1 MKTLDQQY
9 EERVTAA
16 TKKYREAV
24 ETAQQ
29 LLSQRLET
37 YQETFRNA
45 IANLP
50 AEDPRYETAL
60 SEYDK
65 AAKPLRDA
73 FEQTVRGAEI
83 EWEKEVNAAH
93 EAWHKGMEIPP
104 DSTIAD

>member
-93 EAWHKGMEIPP
+93 ETWHKGMDIPR
-104 DSTIAD
+104 DRTIAD

>member
-1 MKTLDQQY
+1 MKTLDQEY
-9 EERVTAA
+9 EERVSAA
-16 TKKYREAV
+16 TTKYRQAV

-29 LLSQRLET
+29 LLAERLNT
-37 YQETFRNA
+37 YQDTFRHA
-45 IANLP
+45 IAELP
-50 AEDPRYETAL
+50 ADDPRYETAL

-104 DSTIAD
+104 DRTIDS